1 MHIGIDAT
9 ALPARLYGAANYTVN
24 LVRALEQ
31 VDCVNEYTVFAKPE
45 HASLFSSRERFHI
58 VPVPLASRYFRIAWE
73 QTMLPVLARRARLD
87 VLHSPHYTMPFAAGC
102 ASVVSFHDMTFFL
115 YPQVHRAYKK
125 LFFTYMMRFSA
136 RHAGAIIA
144 ISESTRDDVL
154 RILKL
159 EPRKVFT
166 VVYGIDRIFQP
177 LRDEAMFAEVRQKYN
192 LPPQYILYVGNL
204 EPRKNLPTLLRAFA
218 RLVQKGLPHSLVLA
232 GSRGWMDSD
241 IFSTVQELGLGA
253 RVLFPGY
260 CPQPELPALY
270 GAASLFVY
278 PSLYEGFGLP
288 VLEALACG
296 VPVITSNVSS
306 MPEVAGDA
314 ALLVDPH
321 NVDELA
327 DKMEGVLEDAALRER
342 LSCAGPERARAF
354 RWERTARE
362 TLAVYERAARGSA

>member
-31 VDCVNEYTVFAKPE
+31 VDFVNEYTVFAKPE
-45 HASLFSSRERFHI
+45 QRALFPDRERFHI

-73 QTMLPVLARRARLD
+73 QTMLPVLAHRARLD

-102 ASVVSFHDMTFFL
+102 ASVVTFHDMTFFL

-136 RHAGAIIA
+136 RHASMLIA
-144 ISESTRDDVL
+144 DSDSTRRD
-154 RILKL
+154 ILDFFKTDPGRVTSVPL
-159 EPRKVFT
+159 GVSPAFGPLPAGP
-166 VVYGIDRIFQP
+166 GIEP
-177 LRDEAMFAEVRQKYN
+177 LRRRYH
-192 LPPQYILYVGNL
+192 LPEQMILYVGVL
-204 EPRKNLPTLLRAFA
+204 EPRKNIITLIRAYA
-218 RLVQKGLPHSLVLA
+218 RLVQSGVGQRLVIA
-232 GSRGWMDSD
+232 GRKGWMYKDLFRAVD
-241 IFSTVQELGLGA
+241 ELGLSH

-260 CPQPELPALY
+260 IPEQDLPVLY
-270 GAASLFVY
+270 NAASVFVY

-306 MPEVAGDA
+306 MPEVAG
-314 ALLVDPH
+314 
-321 NVDELA
+321 
-327 DKMEGVLEDAALRER
+327 
-342 LSCAGPERARAF
+342 
-354 RWERTARE
+354 
-362 TLAVYERAARGSA
+362 